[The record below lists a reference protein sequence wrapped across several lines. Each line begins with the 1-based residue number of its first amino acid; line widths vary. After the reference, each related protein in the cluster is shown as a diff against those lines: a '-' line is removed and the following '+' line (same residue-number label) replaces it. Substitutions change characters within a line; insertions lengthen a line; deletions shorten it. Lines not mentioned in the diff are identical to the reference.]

1 MADDILL
8 TPEEQD
14 ERARKWLKDNGPAL
28 AIGIVLG
35 LGAIFGYEQ
44 YKESNLRNAELAS
57 SLYDAALVEV
67 NDSSLSDIDAQ
78 VSALKEDHAS
88 SSYAAKAV
96 LLNAKKLAVSDLD
109 AAFSELQWVV
119 DNTKEYGLQHT
130 ARLRQAKIKLSQGD
144 LEAAKALA
152 SFTPTQG
159 FESNYSE
166 LLAEVN
172 AKQGNFERARE
183 LYQESIDTLPSASSA
198 YSQLLTLKMDRLPLA
213 KGASQEK
220 TEEASEENEA
230 EALAPN
236 PTSDASSD
244 EASSVE

>member
-44 YKESNLRNAELAS
+44 YKENNLRNAELAS

-152 SFTPTQG
+152 I
-159 FESNYSE
+159 
-166 LLAEVN
+166 LAEVN

-220 TEEASEENEA
+220 TEEASEEKEA

-236 PTSDASSD
+236 SSSDAPVD